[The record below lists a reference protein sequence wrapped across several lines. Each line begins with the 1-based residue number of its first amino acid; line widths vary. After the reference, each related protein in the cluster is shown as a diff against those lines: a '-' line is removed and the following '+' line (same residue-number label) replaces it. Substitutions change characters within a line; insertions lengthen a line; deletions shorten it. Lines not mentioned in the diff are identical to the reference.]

1 MQFYH
6 ELVQKKNEEQER
18 ERVLTPLSLKLRKC
32 YVKNGKQ

>member
-18 ERVLTPLSLKLRKC
+18 ARPNATLTQLEKMLCEKW
-32 YVKNGKQ
+32 